1 MWTEGVWVAI
11 ISGAAGLM
19 GAIATGIAA
28 GLVRV
33 VNLLLTQSQDTI
45 KSLQHDRDYWREKA
59 LGRTPRKDGG
69 Q

>member
-59 LGRTPRKDGG
+59 LGRTTRKDGS